1 MRSIKGLEL
10 ALFGASLGPAV
21 AGLSASAM
29 LAVDYFRPAPVFCAE
44 ASGCDALRHTL
55 FAAPLGV
62 PLPVLGLVGFLAL
75 GAVGLA
81 AGRAARMLELALSA
95 GAALVGVL
103 LLFVQVGLH
112 RFCPY
117 CCVADVSG
125 IASLGAAVWRLLQ
138 VEHISCARLP
148 AYSAAVFLA
157 TAVLLPLGLGWRM
170 RPRPPAL
177 IRAQLA
183 ETPKGKITVI
193 DCIDFECPFCR
204 KMHAELAPLLAAHKD
219 KVRLVRRQVPL
230 RNHPHAQDA
239 ARAECCA
246 EKLGAGDAMAEA
258 LFAAP
263 VEELTPEGC
272 EKLAERVG
280 LALAPYRACVADP
293 GTDQRI
299 EADRSVFKATGGYA
313 LPTIWIGD
321 LEFVGEQPAEVLANA
336 LEGAVARATQ

>member
-1 MRSIKGLEL
+1 MRSIKGSEL

-44 ASGCDALRHTL
+44 ASGCEAVRHTL

-62 PLPVLGLVGFLAL
+62 PLPVVGLIGFLA
-75 GAVGLA
+75 VGVTGLVP
-81 AGRAARMLELALSA
+81 GRRARMLEVALSA

-103 LLFVQVGLH
+103 LLCVQAGLH

-117 CCVADVSG
+117 CCVADVGG
-125 IASLGAAVWRLLQ
+125 IALLAASVWRLAH
-138 VEHISCARLP
+138 VEHIAFARLP
-148 AYSAAVFLA
+148 AYSG
-157 TAVLLPLGLGWRM
+157 AVLLAAAALLPLALGWRM
-170 RPRPPAL
+170 KPRPPAL
-177 IRAQLA
+177 IRAQMA
-183 ETPKGKITVI
+183 ETPKGKVTVI

-204 KMHAELAPLLAAHKD
+204 KMHTELAPLLAAHKD
-219 KVRLVRRQVPL
+219 HVRLVRRQVPL
-230 RNHPHAQDA
+230 RIHPHALDA

-246 EKLGAGDAMAEA
+246 EKLGEGDAMAEA

-280 LALAPYRACVADP
+280 VALAPYRACVADRD
-293 GTDQRI
+293 TDQRI
-299 EADRSVFKATGGYA
+299 EADRSEFKASGGYA

-321 LEFVGEQPAEVLANA
+321 DEIVGAQPAEVLATA
-336 LEGAVARATQ
+336 LEGAIARATR